1 MKALTP
7 WREIIVDERGHAVRI
22 DAYLPLVI
30 KGVSRRR
37 AQGLIKAGDITVNG
51 RRTRKGDSL
60 RAGDAVAVWSQ
71 PEIGPWQPLPDPA
84 IAFSVILE
92 EPSFLA
98 VDKPSGIP
106 SVPLEPGEPGTLA
119 GAVAARYPECA
130 ALGRSP
136 GDGGLLQRL
145 DRGTSGLVLVARTRE
160 AFDRLF
166 KAQRRGELEK
176 TYTALVSPRALPLPE
191 VIDAPLT
198 FAGRGRSAVAVNPSG
213 APARTLIRAVTKVG
227 AYALVE
233 AAIHLGARHQIR
245 AHLAHVDAPIA
256 GDTRYGGPEI
266 HGLGRLFLHAS
277 RIRAPHPDGGPGIC
291 VDSPLPAELLAV
303 LGKLG

>member
-1 MKALTP
+1 MKALIP
-7 WREIIVDERGHAVRI
+7 WREIIVDERGHAVRL
-22 DAYLPLVI
+22 DAYLPLVL

-37 AQGLIKAGDITVNG
+37 AQAIIKAGEITVNG
-51 RRTRKGDSL
+51 RRARKGDPL

-71 PEIGPWQPLPDPA
+71 PEVGPWQPLPDPT
-84 IAFSVILE
+84 IALAVVRE

-98 VDKPSGIP
+98 VDKPSGMP

-145 DRGTSGLVLVARTRE
+145 DRGTSGLVLVARKRE

-166 KAQRRGELEK
+166 AAQRRGEIEK
-176 TYTALVSPRALPLPE
+176 TYMALVSSRALPLPDE
-191 VIDAPLT
+191 IDAPLT
-198 FAGRGRSAVAVNPSG
+198 GVGRGRSAVAVNPSG
-213 APARTLIRAVTKVG
+213 SPATTYVRAVTPLG

-256 GDTRYGGPEI
+256 GDIRYGGPAI
-266 HGLGRLFLHAS
+266 DGLDRIFLHAS
-277 RIRAPHPDGGPGIC
+277 RIRAPHPDDGDAVC
-291 VDSPLPAELLAV
+291 VESPLPAELVSALRT
-303 LGKLG
+303 LG

>member
-1 MKALTP
+1 MGFAKP
-7 WREIIVDERGHAVRI
+7 WRELIVDERGHAVRL
-22 DAYLPLVI
+22 DAYLALVL
-30 KGVSRRR
+30 KAVSRRR
-37 AQGLIKAGDITVNG
+37 AQAIIKAGDVTVNG
-51 RRTRKGDSL
+51 RRARKGESL

-71 PEIGPWQPLPDPA
+71 PEVGPWQPRPDAA
-84 IAFSVILE
+84 IDLAVIRE

-98 VDKPSGIP
+98 VDKPSGIS
-106 SVPLEPGEPGTLA
+106 SVPLEPSEPGTLA

-130 ALGRSP
+130 PLGRSS

-166 KAQRRGELEK
+166 EAQRRGAFEK
-176 TYTALVSPRALPLPE
+176 TYMALVSSRALPLPDE
-191 VIDAPLT
+191 IDAPLSGV
-198 FAGRGRSAVAVNPSG
+198 GRGRSSVAVSPGG
-213 APARTLIRAVTKVG
+213 APATTFIRAVTKVG

-256 GDTRYGGPEI
+256 GDTRYGGPVI
-266 HGLGRLFLHAS
+266 DGLSRLFLHAS
-277 RIRAPHPDGGPGIC
+277 RIRGPHPDGGSAIC
-291 VDSPLPAELLAV
+291 VESPLPAELQAMLRT
-303 LGKLG
+303 LG